1 MPCNE
6 EIKIYTGL
14 PHGSTD
20 NHVAIVGGLAEAA
33 RGQSSRTKGGTLD
46 DHAGSA
52 SRLCPSLTAAIVM
65 SVFIT
70 TFCAR

>member
-1 MPCNE
+1 
-6 EIKIYTGL
+6 IKIYTGL

-46 DHAGSA
+46 DHVGGAPN
-52 SRLCPSLTAAIVM
+52 LCPPLTALLILCVVM
-65 SVFIT
+65 T
-70 TFCAR
+70 TVYSR